1 MPESKSV
8 YDIYRGAGV
17 SAGEYQASLYETE
30 DVWGKIESSRE
41 RSAFKQEQTGRTI
54 DTLMSA
60 VELGSQL
67 YGGYKAKQEFEGD
80 LGTLKEDMGDYEKV
94 GKDDKLWSKM
104 SRWEKMWDE
113 PKYKFGEKTYGK
125 EDITVLAQMKR
136 YGIDIDSPS
145 KSKVVEDIVSKAKE
159 DEFETSPTSSEGKY
173 EAVVGEGKEVDIGG
187 DSMLQEAGLGGKE
200 LSSRGEAFKKA
211 RGEGLETFWWEG
223 KEYTTDLA
231 GGGTPKSQQEIIDE
245 LLKQLEGQGFV
256 RPEFGGDKKPFGG
269 DKKPEPLFGG
279 GGQVWQD

>member
-136 YGIDIDSPS
+136 YGIDIKPS
-145 KSKVVEDIVSKAKE
+145 TATGGVTEDKSMIEEATYEPTFDVQDAGGKDFSYEDVPDKYKLSSSEWIVPEIKGAGHGHPSLESFKEQSKAVAAQGTFDDPFDRNKALE
-159 DEFETSPTSSEGKY
+159 ELDLNHPDLLMTGDEQSGKPRLSQ
-173 EAVVGEGKEVDIGG
+173 EVSD
-187 DSMLQEAGLGGKE
+187 EYW
-200 LSSRGEAFKKA
+200 FK
-211 RGEGLETFWWEG
+211 
-223 KEYTTDLA
+223 
-231 GGGTPKSQQEIIDE
+231 
-245 LLKQLEGQGFV
+245 
-256 RPEFGGDKKPFGG
+256 
-269 DKKPEPLFGG
+269 GG
-279 GGQVWQD
+279 GGRWR